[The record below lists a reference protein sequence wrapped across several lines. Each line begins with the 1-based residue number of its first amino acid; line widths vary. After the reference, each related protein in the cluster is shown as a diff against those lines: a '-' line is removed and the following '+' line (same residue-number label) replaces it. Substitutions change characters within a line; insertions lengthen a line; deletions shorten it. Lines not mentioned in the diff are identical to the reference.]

1 MSVLL
6 ELVAT
11 ALQVGIGILFVVAG
25 AGKATR
31 WHEFKGTLDAYRLI
45 PSSLVRPAAAVI
57 VVAELV
63 SGLALVSGWQA
74 GGFAVLASLMLA
86 CFAAGMA
93 INLAR
98 GRSFID
104 CGCFRGARQPIEW
117 RLVARNVVLALAAFA
132 SSDYTMATDDPQRWI
147 QAAPA
152 GVAVVVLYF
161 ALSAVWALDTSRA
174 AAFKRS

>member
-1 MSVLL
+1 MSVVLD
-6 ELVAT
+6 LVAT

-25 AGKATR
+25 GGKVTR
-31 WHEFKGTLDAYRLI
+31 WHEFKGTLDAYRLL
-45 PSSLVRPAAAVI
+45 PASLVRPAAGVI

-63 SGLALVSGWQA
+63 SGVALVSGWQA
-74 GGFAVLASLMLA
+74 GPFAFLASVMLA

-98 GRSFID
+98 GRHFID
-104 CGCFRGARQPIEW
+104 CGCFQGARQPIEW
-117 RLVARNVVLALAAFA
+117 RLVVRNVVLALAAFA
-132 SSDYTMATDDPQRWI
+132 SSDYSMAADDPQRWV

-152 GVAVVVLYF
+152 GVTVVVLYF